1 MKEKTSIR
9 IILADDTLIA
19 REGWKRILE
28 LEKDLV
34 VVGEATTAQET
45 LEKIHETNANML
57 LMDLKWSGDESA
69 GWTAIQEIKREYPKV
84 KIIAVTAYE
93 NLIAQARSVGAD
105 AALLKTFTR
114 EELINQIRSLASR
127 PDTSVIVYPM
137 LAKEKLSDRE
147 LQVLKLMKEGYRD
160 REIATFLTIAPTT
173 AKNHVKNILE
183 KLGAKNRTQAVSIA
197 REKGLL

>member
-1 MKEKTSIR
+1 MKEKR
-9 IILADDTLIA
+9 IIKILLADDTLIA

-28 LEKDLV
+28 MEKDLAV
-34 VVGEATTAQET
+34 AGEVTTAQET
-45 LEKIHETNANML
+45 LGKVQETGADIL

-69 GWTAIQEIKREYPKV
+69 GWTAIQEVKREYPKV

-114 EELINQIRSLASR
+114 EELINQIRSLASK
-127 PDTSVIVYPM
+127 PETIVTVHP
-137 LAKEKLSDRE
+137 LTAKEKLTERE
-147 LQVLKLMKEGYRD
+147 IQVLKLMKEGNRD
-160 REIATFLTIAPTT
+160 REIAACLTIAPTT

-183 KLGAKNRTQAVSIA
+183 KLGAKNRTQAVLIA
-197 REKGLL
+197 RERGLL